1 MACCFCLFAEKFTE
15 VLNKQREE
23 RAERDR
29 ERIRLLTADPF
40 DPEAQH
46 LIAEEIRQENI
57 IISCCCNSVV
67 SCQSKCLSVTCFV
80 TRKFCKPV
88 FFPTNPNL
96 IHLDSGLF

>member
-1 MACCFCLFAEKFTE
+1 MPYRGASLLFYTSAASFKYHKIRANSLQQCFVVLSFAEKFTE

-46 LIAEEIRQENI
+46 LIAEEIRQEN
-57 IISCCCNSVV
+57 SFLLFKYS
-67 SCQSKCLSVTCFV
+67 LS
-80 TRKFCKPV
+80 
-88 FFPTNPNL
+88 
-96 IHLDSGLF
+96 G

>member
-1 MACCFCLFAEKFTE
+1 LSFAEKFTE

-46 LIAEEIRQENI
+46 LIAEEIRQEN
-57 IISCCCNSVV
+57 SFLLFKYS
-67 SCQSKCLSVTCFV
+67 LS
-80 TRKFCKPV
+80 
-88 FFPTNPNL
+88 
-96 IHLDSGLF
+96 G

>member
-1 MACCFCLFAEKFTE
+1 MSLLEKFTE

-46 LIAEEIRQENI
+46 LIAEEIRQENNLCY
-57 IISCCCNSVV
+57 SSSLVV
-67 SCQSKCLSVTCFV
+67 KVG
-80 TRKFCKPV
+80 
-88 FFPTNPNL
+88 NPNM
-96 IHLDSGLF
+96 IPTEYGMIKN